1 MDVKTVTSRHDFFAR
16 TFELYYRSFL
26 VFCFAYYQN
35 LNFHLQLKKL
45 LKVAPT
51 GKYELANFCHYN
63 TFGNSRFQA
72 RCDMCTDDGDWLVIP
87 RRLPNGTTNFTRNW
101 QVYDEDGFGDLEGE
115 FW

>member
-1 MDVKTVTSRHDFFAR
+1 M
-16 TFELYYRSFL
+16 
-26 VFCFAYYQN
+26 FCFAYYQN

-87 RRLPNGTTNFTRNW
+87 RRLPNDTTNFTRNW
-101 QVYDEDGFGDLEGE
+101 QVYVEDGFGDLEGE